1 MQERPGQSGSDTKIA
16 AEHNSAA
23 GSVLT
28 EDQALELIAFLTTSA
43 EISLKE
49 PVHYG
54 TLRLVDGASRLI
66 GFMLENG
73 TPDPD
78 GFLRRLKGDID
89 TKKLW
94 SMWDKP
100 SYFHFLRETPAQVAG
115 EIADRSAAITMST
128 EGGTHE

>member
-1 MQERPGQSGSDTKIA
+1 MPEKPNHNDGDTIA
-16 AEHNSAA
+16 SAGKNSAS

-28 EDQALELIAFLTTSA
+28 EDQALEMIAFLTTSA
-43 EISLKE
+43 EISLQE

-73 TPDPD
+73 VPDPD
-78 GFLRRLKGDID
+78 GFLTSLKADID

-100 SYFHFLRETPAQVAG
+100 GYFQFLRETPAQVAG
-115 EIADRSAAITMST
+115 EIAERSAAMTTSM
-128 EGGTHE
+128 EGDTHE